1 MASGSSG
8 SGAGGNKPMMKP
20 IFSSPGQL
28 DSVDTG
34 SMEAM
39 INKHLFPE
47 ELDKFMKNMKKDEH
61 EKRIKAQLRK
71 PIELEPAAIGKI
83 QITQPMHMQ

>member
-1 MASGSSG
+1 MASGSAG

-61 EKRIKAQLRK
+61 EKRIKALRK
-71 PIELEPAAIGKI
+71 ELDYIADTDWKFQDGKL
-83 QITQPMHMQ
+83 Q